1 MIKKDFR
8 IPIVEQQ
15 SLSLSLSLYIYIYI
29 FDFSIIVF
37 NEETIFFR
45 VFIFIFMIIR
55 EFTFLKIY
63 QILKLLIT
71 HIKQ

>member
-1 MIKKDFR
+1 MERGILYSKYFKGVHFVEIMLGMIMITCIIGIKD
-8 IPIVEQQ
+8 I
-15 SLSLSLSLYIYIYI
+15 
-29 FDFSIIVF
+29 
-37 NEETIFFR
+37 
-45 VFIFIFMIIR
+45 IIR